1 VAGRPSAI
9 VNLQET
15 DNDGKRNWLIYGDSG
30 VGKTVLAG
38 TCADSDHKGL
48 LIMAEAAGSES
59 AKAFGS
65 VADEWVVETWEDLQ
79 AAFDYMKA
87 DGHKV
92 YDWCVVDSLT
102 EMEQLCFEYTL
113 RKAHEANSN
122 RSLDIPAV
130 QDYQTVYIRE
140 QKLVD
145 AFNRLPVNMLYTAQP
160 MRLGLTDEDD
170 DDYDMLLP
178 LMGSTKNGV
187 VAQKVC
193 GKVTLVGYLEARV
206 RSVTQGEGESAKKTK
221 VPFRRL
227 YTQKTQRMFAKDRHD
242 TFGEYID
249 DPNIIAMNEA
259 VEARIAQG
267 ARGTAKSTAKKSTA
281 GRTSK

>member
-1 VAGRPSAI
+1 MARPKAI
-9 VNLQET
+9 VNLQDSPSE
-15 DNDGKRNWLIYGDSG
+15 GKRNWLIYGDSG

-38 TCADSDHKGL
+38 TCADSNTRGL
-48 LIMAEAAGSES
+48 LIMAEAAGGES

-65 VADEWVVETWEDLQ
+65 VADEWVVESWEELQ
-79 AAFDYMKA
+79 SAYDYMKKE
-87 DGHKV
+87 GHSV

-113 RKAHEANSN
+113 RQAHEANSN

-160 MRLGLTDEDD
+160 MRLSLTDEDD
-170 DDYDMLLP
+170 EEYTLLLP

-193 GKVTLVGYLEARV
+193 GKVTLVGYLEARTRKV
-206 RSVTQGEGESAKKTK
+206 KDGEGDDAKD
-221 VPFRRL
+221 VSEEYRRL
-227 YTQKTQRMFAKDRHD
+227 WTIKAKRMFAKDRHD
-242 TFGEYID
+242 TFGRYVDE
-249 DPNIIAMNEA
+249 PNIISMNEA
-259 VEARIAQG
+259 VEARIA
-267 ARGTAKSTAKKSTA
+267 RGNTPESTPAKKTA
-281 GRTSK
+281 SRRRSA